1 MSTLT
6 EAQAGPHRVSRL
18 AVGSW
23 IMFDWA
29 TQPFFSLVMTFVFAP
44 YFAAH
49 LAANPVDGQAM
60 WGYAT
65 GAAGL
70 VIAILSPVLGS
81 IADAGGGRKQ
91 WIAGFSIL
99 LIGGSIALWWAAPG
113 HEGAVAIALIA
124 FMIATLGAEFATV
137 FNNAMMPGLVEDTRL
152 GRLSGTGWGV
162 GYIGGL
168 ISLVIM
174 LGLMVGDPKT
184 GKTLFGLTPI
194 FGLDPAAYEGDR
206 AAGPY
211 AAIWYLIFVLPLFLF
226 TPDIPRR
233 MRLRSAVQK
242 GLQNLKD
249 TVRGLRH
256 HANTMRFL
264 IANMVYKDALA
275 ALFAFGGIYAAG
287 IFGWTSIELGVF
299 GIIIIIAATIGALI
313 GGRMDDRIGPK
324 KIIIVSLAVLVFSS
338 IGILSIDKIHIAFVI
353 PIAPPGDGGLF
364 AGVGEKV
371 YLLLGACI
379 GAVSGPLQAASRT
392 LMIRVSPPEQITEFF
407 GLFALSG
414 KVTSFVG
421 PILVASLTALFD
433 SQRVG
438 ISILVVFFAAGIW
451 IMLPVRP
458 RRE

>member
-1 MSTLT
+1 MSAMTGSQPGT
-6 EAQAGPHRVSRL
+6 RRASRL

-29 TQPFFSLVMTFVFAP
+29 TQPFFSLILTFVFAP

-49 LAANPVDGQAM
+49 LAPDPVDGQAM

-70 VIAILSPVLGS
+70 VIAVLSPVLGS
-81 IADAGGGRKQ
+81 IADAGGVRKH
-91 WIAGFSIL
+91 WIAGFSVL
-99 LIGGSIALWWAAPG
+99 LVGGSVALWWAAPG
-113 HEGAVAIALIA
+113 YDGAIALALVA
-124 FMIATLGAEFATV
+124 FMIATIGAEFATV
-137 FNNAMMPGLVEDTRL
+137 FNNAMMPDLVDDDRL

-168 ISLVIM
+168 VSLVIM
-174 LGLMVGDPKT
+174 LGLMVADQKT

-194 FGLDPAAYEGDR
+194 FGLDPATHEGDR
-206 AAGPY
+206 ASGPFS
-211 AAIWYLIFVLPLFLF
+211 AIWYVVFVLPMFLF
-226 TPDIPRR
+226 TPDVPRR
-233 MRLRSAVQK
+233 LYLNHAVKK

-249 TVRGLRH
+249 TVRDLRH
-256 HANTMRFL
+256 HANTLRFL

-299 GIIIIIAATIGALI
+299 GILIIITATVGALI
-313 GGRMDDRIGPK
+313 GGRLDDHIGPK
-324 KIIIVSLAVLVFSS
+324 KVIIGSLAVLVISS
-338 IGILSIDKIHIAFVI
+338 IGILSIDKSHIAFVI
-353 PIAPPGDGGLF
+353 PYTPATNGGLF
-364 AGVGEKV
+364 AGLGEKV
-371 YLLLGACI
+371 YLLFGACI
-379 GAVSGPLQAASRT
+379 GAVAGPLQAASRT
-392 LMIRVSPPEQITEFF
+392 LMIRVSPPQQITEFF

-421 PILVASLTALFD
+421 PVMVATLTSLFD

-438 ISILVVFFAAGIW
+438 ISILVVFFAAAMW